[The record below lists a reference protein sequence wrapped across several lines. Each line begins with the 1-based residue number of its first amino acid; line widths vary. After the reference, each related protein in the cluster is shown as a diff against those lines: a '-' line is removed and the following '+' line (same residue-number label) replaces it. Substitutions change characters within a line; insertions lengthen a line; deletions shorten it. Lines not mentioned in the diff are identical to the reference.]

1 MNDIGTVKL
10 NISPEEIAEGD
21 SEPAEQGLGILIAN
35 EQTVLAIDEARL
47 IRAVQAVLA
56 DSAYPLASVSIA
68 LVDDATIQG
77 LNAEFLGHNYPTD
90 VLSFVLEDS
99 PEFLEGELIVSTD
112 TALRAAAEACWAAQ
126 DELLL
131 YVLHGAL
138 HLIGYRDKAP
148 DEQTEMRAAE
158 SNYLRKMGVALP
170 AHQTRWQGVLLNE
183 ELLS

>member
-10 NISPEEIAEGD
+10 IIPPEEIAAGD

-47 IRAVQAVLA
+47 TRAVQAVLA
-56 DSAYPLASVSIA
+56 DSAYPSASISIA

-77 LNAEFLGHNYPTD
+77 LNAKFLAHDYPTD

-99 PEFLEGELIVSTD
+99 PELLEGELIVSTE
-112 TALRAAAEACWAAQ
+112 TALRAAAEACWTAQ

-131 YVLHGAL
+131 YVIHGAL
-138 HLIGYRDKAP
+138 HLIGYRDKVS
-148 DEQTEMRAAE
+148 DEQAAMCAAE
-158 SNYLRKMGVALP
+158 GIYLRKMGVTLP
-170 AHQTRWQGVLLNE
+170 AHQTRWQG
-183 ELLS
+183 ELFKQELFL